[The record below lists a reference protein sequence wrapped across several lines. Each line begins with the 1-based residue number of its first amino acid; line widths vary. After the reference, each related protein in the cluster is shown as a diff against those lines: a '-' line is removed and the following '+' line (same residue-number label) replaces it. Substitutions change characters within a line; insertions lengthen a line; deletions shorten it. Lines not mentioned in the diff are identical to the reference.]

1 MKINL
6 DEAIK
11 LGVEAHRAGNLQ
23 DADRYYTSILNAQPK
38 HPDANHNMGVLAVGI
53 GKVEA
58 AIPYFKTALE
68 ENRSHETYWASYIN
82 AHLKL
87 GKVAEAKT
95 FLREA
100 RETGVKGEILD
111 QIQKQ
116 LTSAQFSNDQFEE
129 LGNLFNARKF
139 EAPGLSKLYR

>member
-1 MKINL
+1 MATTV

-11 LGVEAHRAGNLQ
+11 LGIEAHKAGNLQ
-23 DADRYYTSILNAQPK
+23 DADRYYTAILNAQPR

-82 AHLKL
+82 AHVKL
-87 GKVAEAKT
+87 GKVS
-95 FLREA
+95 EA
-100 RETGVKGEILD
+100 RILLEEARGKGMKGEILD
-111 QIQKQ
+111 QIE
-116 LTSAQFSNDQFEE
+116 T
-129 LGNLFNARKF
+129 NLDCALIWTTNSRI
-139 EAPGLSKLYR
+139 